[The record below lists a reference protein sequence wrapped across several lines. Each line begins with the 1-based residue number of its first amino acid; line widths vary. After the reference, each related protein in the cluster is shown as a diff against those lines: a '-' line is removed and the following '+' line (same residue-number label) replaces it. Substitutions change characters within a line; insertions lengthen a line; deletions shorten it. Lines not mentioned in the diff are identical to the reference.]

1 MDNKELF
8 EAIAQLEQDKG
19 VPSEYMFEQ
28 IQRAIEIAAGKNYG
42 NDNVKFIVD
51 KDQYIF
57 DAYLQKEVVEEVFD
71 NNIEISLEKGREINP
86 SVEIGDYVG
95 VKMDTMALGRIG
107 VNAARNVIKQG
118 INEGEKGQIMLEFQS
133 KIGELVTA
141 TVERID
147 PRTGNATVRI
157 GKSTAVLLA
166 GEQVD
171 GEVLEEDQK
180 VKVYI
185 SDVQKRDKGGL
196 RVLISRT
203 HPEFVK
209 RMFETEVPEI
219 YDGTVEI
226 KSVSREAGS
235 RTKIAVFS
243 KDKQVDAIGACIGT
257 RGARVGTI
265 VDELN
270 GEKIDIIEYNEN
282 PKEFIAAALSP
293 ASVIKVQVA
302 ADGSKTCRVTVPDSQ
317 LSLAI
322 GNKGQNARLAA
333 KLTGWKID
341 IRPESG
347 FFGEDDD
354 DFIPAED
361 DAEILPENKDN
372 LIETETAEDLEVVVS
387 ENEIEEFSEKEDF
400 ELEEVEADEDL
411 EAELD
416 IEEDNLEAQA
426 EVEEIEE

>member
-1 MDNKELF
+1 MDNKGLF
-8 EAIAQLEQDKG
+8 EAIAQLEKDKG

-28 IQRAIEIAAGKNYG
+28 IKRAIEIAAGKNYG
-42 NDNVKFIVD
+42 NDNVTFVID
-51 KDQYIF
+51 KDNYIF

-71 NNIEISLEKGREINP
+71 NNIEISEEKAREINP
-86 SVEIGDYVG
+86 SAQIGDYVG

-107 VNAARNVIKQG
+107 VNAARNVIRQG

-157 GKSTAVLLA
+157 NKSTAVLLH

-171 GEVLEEDQK
+171 GEILEEGQK
-180 VKVYI
+180 IKVYI
-185 SDVQKRDKGGL
+185 SDVQKREKGGP

-219 YDGTVEI
+219 YDGIVEI
-226 KSVSREAGS
+226 KSISREAGS
-235 RTKIAVFS
+235 RTKIAVCS
-243 KDKQVDAIGACIGT
+243 KDDQVDAIGACIGT

-270 GEKIDIIEYNEN
+270 GEKIDIVEYDED
-282 PKEFIAAALSP
+282 PKKFISAALSP

-302 ADGSKTCRVTVPDSQ
+302 ADGSKSCRVTVPDSQ

-347 FFGEDDD
+347 FFGEEED
-354 DFIPAED
+354 DFVPADD
-361 DAEILPENKDN
+361 DAELPVDN
-372 LIETETAEDLEVVVS
+372 A
-387 ENEIEEFSEKEDF
+387 EDF
-400 ELEEVEADEDL
+400 EN
-411 EAELD
+411 D
-416 IEEDNLEAQA
+416 IEEADTDSLQQTVEDTPENLE
-426 EVEEIEE
+426 ENLVENEEIAEDVDREKDKEIQDAVDAILGLESDE

>member
-1 MDNKELF
+1 MDNSELF
-8 EAIAQLEQDKG
+8 KAIAQLEEDKG
-19 VPSEYMFEQ
+19 VPADYMFAQ
-28 IQRAIEIAAGKNYG
+28 IQKAIEVAAGKNYG
-42 NDNVKFIVD
+42 NDDVKFVVD
-51 KDQYIF
+51 KEQGIF
-57 DAYLQKEVVEEVFD
+57 EAYLQKEVVEEVFD
-71 NNIEISLEKGREINP
+71 NNIEISVEKAREINP
-86 SVEIGDYVG
+86 NAVIGDYVG
-95 VKMDTMALGRIG
+95 VQMDTMTLGRIG

-147 PRTGNATVRI
+147 PRTENATVRI

-166 GEQVD
+166 NEQVVGEQLAE
-171 GEVLEEDQK
+171 GQL

-185 SDVQKRDKGGL
+185 SDVQKREKGGP

-209 RMFETEVPEI
+209 RLFETEVPEI
-219 YDGTVEI
+219 YDGIVEI

-235 RTKIAVFS
+235 RTKIAVYS

-265 VDELN
+265 VEELN
-270 GEKIDIIEYNEN
+270 GEKIDIIEYDED
-282 PKEFIAAALSP
+282 PKKFIAAALSP
-293 ASVIKVQVA
+293 SSVVKVQVA
-302 ADGSKTCRVTVPDSQ
+302 ADGSKVCRVTVPDSQ

-347 FFGEDDD
+347 FFGEED
-354 DFIPAED
+354 DFIAADD
-361 DAEILPENKDN
+361 DAEVLTATD
-372 LIETETAEDLEVVVS
+372 TAEESYD
-387 ENEIEEFSEKEDF
+387 EIEEAVV
-400 ELEEVEADEDL
+400 ELT
-411 EAELD
+411 
-416 IEEDNLEAQA
+416 
-426 EVEEIEE
+426 EEIETASEAEE

>member
-1 MDNKELF
+1 MDNKGLF
-8 EAIAQLEQDKG
+8 EAIAQLEKDKG

-28 IQRAIEIAAGKNYG
+28 IKRAIEIAAGKNYG
-42 NDNVKFIVD
+42 NDNVTFVID
-51 KDQYIF
+51 KDNYIF

-71 NNIEISLEKGREINP
+71 NNIEISEEKAREINP
-86 SVEIGDYVG
+86 SAQIGDYVG

-107 VNAARNVIKQG
+107 VNAARNVIRQG
-118 INEGEKGQIMLEFQS
+118 INEGEKSQIMLEFQS

-157 GKSTAVLLA
+157 NKSTAVLLH

-171 GEVLEEDQK
+171 GEILEEGQK
-180 VKVYI
+180 IKVYI
-185 SDVQKRDKGGL
+185 SDVQKREKGGP

-219 YDGTVEI
+219 YDGIVEI
-226 KSVSREAGS
+226 KSISREAGS
-235 RTKIAVFS
+235 RTKIAVCS
-243 KDKQVDAIGACIGT
+243 KDDQVDAIGACIGT

-270 GEKIDIIEYNEN
+270 GEKIDIVEYDED
-282 PKEFIAAALSP
+282 PKKFISAALSP

-302 ADGSKTCRVTVPDSQ
+302 ADGSKSCRVTVPDSQ

-347 FFGEDDD
+347 FFGEEED
-354 DFIPAED
+354 DFVPADD
-361 DAEILPENKDN
+361 DAELPVDN
-372 LIETETAEDLEVVVS
+372 A
-387 ENEIEEFSEKEDF
+387 EDF
-400 ELEEVEADEDL
+400 ES
-411 EAELD
+411 D
-416 IEEDNLEAQA
+416 IEEADTDSLQQTVEDTPENLE
-426 EVEEIEE
+426 ENLVENEEIAEDVDREKDKEIQDAVDAILGLESDE

>member
-8 EAIAQLEQDKG
+8 AAIAQLEEDKG
-19 VPSEYMFEQ
+19 VPADYMFAQ
-28 IQRAIEIAAGKNYG
+28 IQKAIEVAAGKNYG
-42 NDNVKFIVD
+42 NDDVKFIVN
-51 KDQYIF
+51 KEEGIF
-57 DAYLQKEVVEEVFD
+57 EAYLQKEVVEEVFD
-71 NNIEISLEKGREINP
+71 NNIEISVEKAREINP
-86 SVEIGDYVG
+86 NAVIGDYVG
-95 VKMDTMALGRIG
+95 VQMDTMTLGRIG

-141 TVERID
+141 SVERID
-147 PRTGNATVRI
+147 PRNGNATVRI
-157 GKSTAVLLA
+157 GKSTAILLA

-171 GEVLEEDQK
+171 GEVLKEGEL

-185 SDVQKRDKGGL
+185 SDVQKREKGGP

-209 RMFETEVPEI
+209 RLFETEVPEI

-265 VDELN
+265 VEELN
-270 GEKIDIIEYNEN
+270 GEKIDIVEYDED
-282 PKEFIAAALSP
+282 PKKFIAAALSP
-293 ASVIKVQVA
+293 ASVVKVQVA
-302 ADGSKTCRVTVPDSQ
+302 SDGSKTCRVTVPDSQ

-341 IRPESG
+341 IRPQSG
-347 FFGEDDD
+347 FFGEEDD
-354 DFIPAED
+354 DFVPAPD
-361 DAEILPENKDN
+361 DAPVVIKSDDEPLYTEEETVESNIENGIDFENGIDN
-372 LIETETAEDLEVVVS
+372 AVEDNDSDLES
-387 ENEIEEFSEKEDF
+387 DIDRILGEDF
-400 ELEEVEADEDL
+400 EEDEE
-411 EAELD
+411 
-416 IEEDNLEAQA
+416 
-426 EVEEIEE
+426 

>member
-1 MDNKELF
+1 MDNKGLF
-8 EAIAQLEQDKG
+8 EAIAQLEKDKG

-28 IQRAIEIAAGKNYG
+28 IKRAIEIAAGKNYG
-42 NDNVKFIVD
+42 NDNVTFVID
-51 KDQYIF
+51 KYNYIF

-71 NNIEISLEKGREINP
+71 NNIEISEEKAREINP
-86 SVEIGDYVG
+86 SAQIGDYVG

-107 VNAARNVIKQG
+107 VNAARNVIRQG
-118 INEGEKGQIMLEFQS
+118 INEGEKSQIMLEFQS

-157 GKSTAVLLA
+157 NKSTAVLLH

-171 GEVLEEDQK
+171 GEILEEGQK
-180 VKVYI
+180 IKVYI
-185 SDVQKRDKGGL
+185 SDVQKREKGGP

-219 YDGTVEI
+219 YDGIVEI
-226 KSVSREAGS
+226 KSISREAGS
-235 RTKIAVFS
+235 RTKIAVCS
-243 KDKQVDAIGACIGT
+243 KDDQVDAIGACIGT

-270 GEKIDIIEYNEN
+270 GEKIDIVEYDED
-282 PKEFIAAALSP
+282 PKKFISAALSP

-302 ADGSKTCRVTVPDSQ
+302 ADGSKSCRVTVPDSQ

-347 FFGEDDD
+347 FFGEEED
-354 DFIPAED
+354 DFVPADD
-361 DAEILPENKDN
+361 DAELPVDN
-372 LIETETAEDLEVVVS
+372 A
-387 ENEIEEFSEKEDF
+387 EDF
-400 ELEEVEADEDL
+400 ES
-411 EAELD
+411 D
-416 IEEDNLEAQA
+416 IEEADTDSLQQTVEDTPENLE
-426 EVEEIEE
+426 ENLVENEEIAEDVDREKDKEIQDAVDAILGLESDE

>member
-8 EAIAQLEQDKG
+8 EAIALLEQDKG

-71 NNIEISLEKGREINP
+71 GNIEISLEKAKEINP
-86 SVEIGDYVG
+86 GVEIGDYVG

-157 GKSTAVLLA
+157 GKSTAVLLS

-209 RMFETEVPEI
+209 RLFETEVPEI

-235 RTKIAVFS
+235 RTKIAVLS

-347 FFGEDDD
+347 FFGEEDD

-361 DAEILPENKDN
+361 DAEILLENDGK
-372 LIETETAEDLEVVVS
+372 TEGKV
-387 ENEIEEFSEKEDF
+387 
-400 ELEEVEADEDL
+400 EDL
-411 EAELD
+411 EAVVSESEIDEFEEKEEFETDTD
-416 IEEDNLEAQA
+416 IEYEENFESETEVEGTENFEIVTEA
-426 EVEEIEE
+426 EEIEE

>member
-1 MDNKELF
+1 MDNKGLF
-8 EAIAQLEQDKG
+8 EAIAQLEKDKG

-28 IQRAIEIAAGKNYG
+28 IKRAIEIAAGKNYG
-42 NDNVKFIVD
+42 NDNVTFVID
-51 KDQYIF
+51 KDNYIF

-71 NNIEISLEKGREINP
+71 NNIEISEEKAREINP
-86 SVEIGDYVG
+86 SAQIGDYVG

-107 VNAARNVIKQG
+107 VNAARNVIRQG

-157 GKSTAVLLA
+157 NKSTAVLLH

-171 GEVLEEDQK
+171 GEILEEGQK
-180 VKVYI
+180 IKVYI
-185 SDVQKRDKGGL
+185 SDVQKREKGGP

-219 YDGTVEI
+219 YDGIVEI
-226 KSVSREAGS
+226 KSISREAGS
-235 RTKIAVFS
+235 RTKIAVCS
-243 KDKQVDAIGACIGT
+243 KDDQVDAIGACIGT

-270 GEKIDIIEYNEN
+270 GEKIDIVEYDED
-282 PKEFIAAALSP
+282 PKKFISAALSP

-302 ADGSKTCRVTVPDSQ
+302 ADGSKSCRVTVPDSQ

-347 FFGEDDD
+347 FFGEEED
-354 DFIPAED
+354 DFVPADD
-361 DAEILPENKDN
+361 DAELPVDN
-372 LIETETAEDLEVVVS
+372 A
-387 ENEIEEFSEKEDF
+387 EDF
-400 ELEEVEADEDL
+400 ESGIEEADTDSLQQNVEDTPENLEENLVE
-411 EAELD
+411 
-416 IEEDNLEAQA
+416 N
-426 EVEEIEE
+426 EEIAEDVDREKDKEIQDAVDAILGLESDE

>member
-1 MDNKELF
+1 MDNKGLF
-8 EAIAQLEQDKG
+8 EAIAQLEKDKG

-28 IQRAIEIAAGKNYG
+28 IKRAIEIAAGKNYG
-42 NDNVKFIVD
+42 NDNVTFVID
-51 KDQYIF
+51 KDNYIF

-71 NNIEISLEKGREINP
+71 NNIEISEEKAREINP
-86 SVEIGDYVG
+86 SAQIGDYVG

-107 VNAARNVIKQG
+107 VNAARNVIRQG

-157 GKSTAVLLA
+157 NKSTAVLLH

-171 GEVLEEDQK
+171 GEILEEGQK
-180 VKVYI
+180 IKVYI
-185 SDVQKRDKGGL
+185 SDVQKREKGGP

-219 YDGTVEI
+219 YDGIVEI
-226 KSVSREAGS
+226 KSISREAGS
-235 RTKIAVFS
+235 RTKIAVCS
-243 KDKQVDAIGACIGT
+243 KDDQVDAIGACIGT

-270 GEKIDIIEYNEN
+270 GEKIDIVEYDED
-282 PKEFIAAALSP
+282 PKKFISAALSP

-302 ADGSKTCRVTVPDSQ
+302 ADGSKSCRVTVPDSQ

-347 FFGEDDD
+347 FFGEEED
-354 DFIPAED
+354 DFVPADD
-361 DAEILPENKDN
+361 DAELPVDN
-372 LIETETAEDLEVVVS
+372 A
-387 ENEIEEFSEKEDF
+387 EDF
-400 ELEEVEADEDL
+400 ES
-411 EAELD
+411 D
-416 IEEDNLEAQA
+416 IEEADTDSLQQTVEDTPENLE
-426 EVEEIEE
+426 ENLVENEEIAEDVDREKDKEIQDAVDAILGLESDE

>member
-1 MDNKELF
+1 MDNKGLF
-8 EAIAQLEQDKG
+8 EAIAQLEKDKG

-28 IQRAIEIAAGKNYG
+28 IKRAIEIAAGKNYG
-42 NDNVKFIVD
+42 NDNVTFVID
-51 KDQYIF
+51 KDNYIF
-57 DAYLQKEVVEEVFD
+57 DAYLQKEVVEGVFD
-71 NNIEISLEKGREINP
+71 NNIEISEEKAREINP
-86 SVEIGDYVG
+86 SAQIGDYVG

-107 VNAARNVIKQG
+107 VNAARNVIRQG
-118 INEGEKGQIMLEFQS
+118 INEGEKSQIMLEFQS

-157 GKSTAVLLA
+157 NKSTAVLLH

-171 GEVLEEDQK
+171 GEILEEGQK
-180 VKVYI
+180 IKVYI
-185 SDVQKRDKGGL
+185 SDVQKREKGGP

-219 YDGTVEI
+219 YDGIVEI
-226 KSVSREAGS
+226 KSISREAGS
-235 RTKIAVFS
+235 RTKIAVCS
-243 KDKQVDAIGACIGT
+243 KDDQVDAIGACIGT

-270 GEKIDIIEYNEN
+270 GEKIDIVEYDED
-282 PKEFIAAALSP
+282 PKKFISAALSP

-302 ADGSKTCRVTVPDSQ
+302 ADGSKSCRVTVPDSQ

-347 FFGEDDD
+347 FFGEEED
-354 DFIPAED
+354 DFVPADD
-361 DAEILPENKDN
+361 DAELPVDN
-372 LIETETAEDLEVVVS
+372 A
-387 ENEIEEFSEKEDF
+387 EDF
-400 ELEEVEADEDL
+400 ES
-411 EAELD
+411 D
-416 IEEDNLEAQA
+416 IEEADTDSLQQTVEDTPENLE
-426 EVEEIEE
+426 ENLVENEEIAEDVDREKDKEIQDAVDAILGLESDE